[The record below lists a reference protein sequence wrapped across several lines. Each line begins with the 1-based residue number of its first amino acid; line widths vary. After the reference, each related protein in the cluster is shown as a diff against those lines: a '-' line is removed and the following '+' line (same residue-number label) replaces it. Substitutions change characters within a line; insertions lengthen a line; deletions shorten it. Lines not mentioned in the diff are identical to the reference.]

1 MAQSK
6 YWIATLMA
14 DSAQGEDKTWLCPGI
29 PCPVGVWLD
38 SADIDYLVCQVERCP
53 DTGRVHLHAYIQ
65 FSRNKRL
72 AALKKLNARADWE
85 VRRGTHEQ
93 AKAYCTKTESRVN
106 GPWELGQEKVPSQG
120 KRNDLIEIGALVAAK
135 KSNEEILE
143 TLGASCSRFSKQIDW
158 LRFVGNEKDSDRQ
171 LQGVRVIVLYGP
183 TGRGKTYAAVNY
195 IAGNKDYYIC
205 EAPSHSTSKVWFDG
219 YQGQRCLIL
228 DDFAGGFCQFRFLL
242 RLLDKYKL
250 KVEIKGGH
258 AWAIWTTVVITSN
271 HHPSE
276 WYKDVDLAPL
286 ERRIQEIRFADSQG
300 YYQLMDWSEHPVGD
314 LERYQLPPSL
324 VGPPSVPL
332 ATPPAR
338 DPSLPP
344 TDKLTPTAPWPGH
357 TESQDYKG
365 KEKEKEHEVID
376 VDADCCDPDLV
387 FDD

>member
-1 MAQSK
+1 
-6 YWIATLMA
+6 
-14 DSAQGEDKTWLCPGI
+14 
-29 PCPVGVWLD
+29 
-38 SADIDYLVCQVERCP
+38 
-53 DTGRVHLHAYIQ
+53 
-65 FSRNKRL
+65 
-72 AALKKLNARADWE
+72 
-85 VRRGTHEQ
+85 
-93 AKAYCTKTESRVN
+93 
-106 GPWELGQEKVPSQG
+106 
-120 KRNDLIEIGALVAAK
+120 
-135 KSNEEILE
+135 
-143 TLGASCSRFSKQIDW
+143 
-158 LRFVGNEKDSDRQ
+158 
-171 LQGVRVIVLYGP
+171 
-183 TGRGKTYAAVNY
+183 
-195 IAGNKDYYIC
+195 
-205 EAPSHSTSKVWFDG
+205 
-219 YQGQRCLIL
+219 
-228 DDFAGGFCQFRFLL
+228 LL

-258 AWAIWTTVVITSN
+258 SWAIWTTVVITSN

-344 TDKLTPTAPWPGH
+344 TDKLTPTAPWP
-357 TESQDYKG
+357 DKG